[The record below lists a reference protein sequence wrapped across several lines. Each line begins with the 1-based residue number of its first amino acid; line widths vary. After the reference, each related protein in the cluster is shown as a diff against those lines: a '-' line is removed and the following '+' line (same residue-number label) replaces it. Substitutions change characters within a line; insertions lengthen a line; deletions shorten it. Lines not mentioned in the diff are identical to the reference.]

1 MCLQRRCLCPRIVLS
16 FRILRLN
23 LTMTKLEL
31 RDQKLRPT
39 KIASSCCAFYCQP
52 SSFHGNYHDTKRSRY
67 HFFKKKGDFPSPD
80 NLVSSSCSAASPTVV
95 TLISFDNFLIALN
108 GAMKFIDCRFQILG
122 LFLNIVWVAFENFLF
137 IILIFFPLICLKN
150 VFSTLCWFLLKFKW
164 FRRKKTHLFNN
175 VFVTWGNCG
184 IGNHTIYRY
193 LKTIKLKAVFFTT
206 RQRKVFCKNFWS
218 QITWRAAIDEKG
230 KKIC

>member
-1 MCLQRRCLCPRIVLS
+1 
-16 FRILRLN
+16 
-23 LTMTKLEL
+23 
-31 RDQKLRPT
+31 
-39 KIASSCCAFYCQP
+39 
-52 SSFHGNYHDTKRSRY
+52 
-67 HFFKKKGDFPSPD
+67 
-80 NLVSSSCSAASPTVV
+80 
-95 TLISFDNFLIALN
+95 
-108 GAMKFIDCRFQILG
+108 MKFIDCRFQILG

-193 LKTIKLKAVFFTT
+193 FKTIKLKAVFFTT
-206 RQRKVFCKNFWS
+206 RQCKVFARISGHKLHEQLPSVKKERKYVKKVKNINFS
-218 QITWRAAIDEKG
+218 SDDVIYVKNDASYLF
-230 KKIC
+230 C